1 MVEAALDG
9 LGPAVTEAVAAL
21 RARGPAPGLLEELEK
36 LASAPLAEGF
46 HRTGLVAGVAR
57 ELVDPTLI
65 RQRSHKTCAAAVV
78 QLWLAL
84 REPAEYV
91 RLARALASPS
101 GAAAF
106 ATGQALRRAAGTELD
121 DRSGRS
127 ESCRIV
133 QAAFMEFGNESD
145 RYCNARDRSFRRRG
159 PRYAGLFP
167 DQFDGLLEAATGKEW
182 ETLEVSPVNS
192 AEAVAAVISAAS
204 TGTLVP
210 VTVGSGRRKH
220 KILVDGLDGGLVKAI
235 DPVGKRV
242 LFRQEDFRG
251 QLRCVSLPAPAPVEM
266 CELAPR
272 HAGVPWVRLRTLSP
286 AFPDT
291 CPGCGR
297 HAAHPVPL
305 EHEAGTLHVSL
316 CGDCRRVPVA
326 GCLKIAAV
334 LLLVFFEALATASLN
349 PEIVAVVSLVVAA
362 GFVAV
367 LVAHHRQGPAV
378 EILSS
383 RVDPPRI
390 EVAARNRRWLSHLSR
405 LNPGSSRSYLE
416 RW

>member
-1 MVEAALDG
+1 MVGAALEA
-9 LGPAVTEAVAAL
+9 LGPAVMDAVASL
-21 RARGPAPGLLEELEK
+21 RAPAPGLLVELER
-36 LASAPLAEGF
+36 LAAAPLADGF
-46 HRTGLVAGVAR
+46 HRTALVAGVAR
-57 ELVDPTLI
+57 ELADPTLI
-65 RQRSHKTCAAAVV
+65 RQRTHKTCAAAVV

-91 RLARALASPS
+91 RLARALASPEGNASFAS
-101 GAAAF
+101 G
-106 ATGQALRRAAGTELD
+106 LPLHRAAGTEND
-121 DRSGRS
+121 DFSGRS

-133 QAAFMEFGNESD
+133 QAAFMDFGNETD

-182 ETLEVSPVNS
+182 ETLKVSAVNS
-192 AEAVAAVISAAS
+192 AEALAAVVSAAAA
-204 TGTLVP
+204 GTLLP
-210 VTVGSGRRKH
+210 VTLGSGRRKH
-220 KILVDGLDGGLVKAI
+220 KILVEGLDGGLIKGI

-242 LFRQEDFRG
+242 LFRQDDFRR
-251 QLRCVSLPAPAPVEM
+251 QLRCISLPAPAPVAM

-272 HAGVPWVRLRTLSP
+272 GAGVPWVRLRTLSP

-291 CPGCGR
+291 CPGCG
-297 HAAHPVPL
+297 APAGIPVPL

-326 GCLKIAAV
+326 AWLKVVAV
-334 LLLVFFEALATASLN
+334 LLLVFFEALATAALN
-349 PEIVAVVSLVVAA
+349 PEIVALVSLVLVG
-362 GFVAV
+362 GFIAV
-367 LVAHHRQGPAV
+367 LVAQFRRGPAV
-378 EILSS
+378 EILAS
-383 RVDPPRI
+383 RRDPPRI
-390 EVAARNRRWLSHLSR
+390 EIAARSRRWLSHLSR